1 MSQEEKESAMLVTL
15 SIENFAII
23 DAVQIDFT
31 DQMTVLSGETGAG
44 KSIIIDALGILCGGR
59 GSTRFI
65 REGCDKLII
74 EGLFRLKEIE
84 SVHATL
90 QEVGVE
96 TDLTEEPLIIRRE
109 IQHSGSNIIR
119 INGQLANV
127 STLKQIGHH
136 LSDIHGQN
144 EHQALLNPAEHLH
157 LLDAFGDKDHHE
169 LLADYQTAYQ
179 QFRKERQDWL
189 ASHEDEAAQSQRL
202 SFIEFQ
208 AQEIEAL
215 ELVEGEDEELEA
227 LSRRLQNQQAL
238 VQHLGELNQ
247 LFSESDQSILTQME
261 KAQSVLTIL
270 ADLDETYQPLTERLD
285 HLVYEMQD
293 LAATLATT
301 TSMDSLDEQSFDEIE
316 ERLMTLSQAKRK
328 YHRTIPEIM
337 AYYDEISE
345 EIYQITHREQY
356 LNRLAK
362 ELLSSYERAM
372 EAASALHQS
381 RQQLANGLQEAILAE
396 LSDLYMENSRFE
408 VRFKE
413 PRRDEVLMA
422 TLEDDEKDASLMYL
436 QPYGYDQVEFY
447 VATNIGETMKPLIK
461 VASGGELSRFMLALK
476 TVFSRNAEPKTMV
489 FDEIDTGVSGRV
501 AQAIA
506 EKMVS
511 IAQRHQVLAITHLPQ
526 VAAIAQTQLYI
537 TKAVVDD
544 RTVSK
549 VQTLD
554 REERQQVVAHMIS
567 GEETTQAS
575 LELADELLAF
585 HPTERRDKN

>member
-1 MSQEEKESAMLVTL
+1 MLVTL

-23 DAVQIDFT
+23 DAVQIDFE

-65 REGCDKLII
+65 REGSDKLVV
-74 EGLFRLKEIE
+74 EGLFRLKETAPIQ
-84 SVHATL
+84 ATL
-90 QEVGVE
+90 EEVGVE
-96 TDLTEEPLIIRRE
+96 TDLTQESLIIRRE
-109 IQHSGSNIIR
+109 IQRSGTNIIR

-127 STLKQIGHH
+127 STLKQIGPH

-144 EHQALLNPAEHLH
+144 EHQALLNPGEHLQ
-157 LLDAFGDKDHHE
+157 LLDAFGDDEHRQ
-169 LLADYQTAYQ
+169 LLATYQTAYQ
-179 QFRKERQDWL
+179 QFRALRQDWFT
-189 ASHEDEAAQSQRL
+189 HHQDEAIQSQRL

-227 LSRRLQNQQAL
+227 QSRRLQNQQAL
-238 VQHLGELNQ
+238 TQSLGELNQ
-247 LFSESDQSILTQME
+247 LFSESDHSVLTQME
-261 KAQSVLTIL
+261 KAQSVLVTL
-270 ADLDETYQPLTERLD
+270 ADLDETYQPLGERLD
-285 HLVYEMQD
+285 ALVYETQD

-301 TSMDSLDEQSFDEIE
+301 TTEDALDGQSFDAIE

-328 YHRTIPEIM
+328 YHRTIPELM

-356 LNRLAK
+356 LDRLAS
-362 ELLSSYERAM
+362 EMFASYQQAEQ
-372 EAASALHQS
+372 AATALHQS
-381 RQQLANGLQEAILAE
+381 RQHLATGLQEAILTE
-396 LSDLYMENSRFE
+396 LSDLYMANSRFE
-408 VRFKE
+408 VRFKA
-413 PRRDEVLMA
+413 PREDEALME
-422 TLEDDEKDASLMYL
+422 TLEADQDQESVKLL
-436 QPYGYDQVEFY
+436 QAQGYDQVEFF
-447 VATNIGETMKPLIK
+447 VATNVGETMKPLIK

-476 TVFSRNAEPKTMV
+476 TVFSRNAAPKTMV

-511 IAQRHQVLAITHLPQ
+511 IAKRHQVLAITHLPQ

-537 TKAVVDD
+537 TKAVVDG
-544 RTVSK
+544 RTISAVE
-549 VQTLD
+549 TLD
-554 REERQQVVAHMIS
+554 HAGRQQVVAHMIS

-575 LELADELLAF
+575 LELADELLAP
-585 HPTERRDKN
+585 HQREGRAGK

>member
-1 MSQEEKESAMLVTL
+1 M
-15 SIENFAII
+15 
-23 DAVQIDFT
+23 
-31 DQMTVLSGETGAG
+31 
-44 KSIIIDALGILCGGR
+44 
-59 GSTRFI
+59 
-65 REGCDKLII
+65 
-74 EGLFRLKEIE
+74 
-84 SVHATL
+84 
-90 QEVGVE
+90 
-96 TDLTEEPLIIRRE
+96 
-109 IQHSGSNIIR
+109 
-119 INGQLANV
+119 
-127 STLKQIGHH
+127 
-136 LSDIHGQN
+136 
-144 EHQALLNPAEHLH
+144 
-157 LLDAFGDKDHHE
+157 
-169 LLADYQTAYQ
+169 
-179 QFRKERQDWL
+179 
-189 ASHEDEAAQSQRL
+189 
-202 SFIEFQ
+202 
-208 AQEIEAL
+208 